1 MVDIKIQEII
11 NNAFYQNWR
20 EEMEANSRMDLDTFK
35 SKAFFWM
42 QSLEDL
48 KGVDINWDKVEKFIE
63 EEHSTGYCTSWG
75 EAFSCKNFYEEYSA

>member
-35 SKAFFWM
+35 SRAFFWM
-42 QSLEDL
+42 QSLEDAQVAQQKL
-48 KGVDINWDKVEKFIE
+48 NGQKFWRNPVKVFVESSPFM
-63 EEHSTGYCTSWG
+63 
-75 EAFSCKNFYEEYSA
+75 